1 MYMPV
6 RGGMVVEI
14 GVPEGQTLVE
24 FALAK
29 VQGTDQT
36 VLAKVLLTEKEV
48 IRVIKELQ
56 IQLEF
61 LQDDTII

>member
-14 GVPEGQTLVE
+14 GVPEGTTAVE

-36 VLAKVLLTEKEV
+36 VLAKVMLTEKEV
-48 IRVIKELQ
+48 VRIIKELE

-61 LQDDTII
+61 LRDDTIV